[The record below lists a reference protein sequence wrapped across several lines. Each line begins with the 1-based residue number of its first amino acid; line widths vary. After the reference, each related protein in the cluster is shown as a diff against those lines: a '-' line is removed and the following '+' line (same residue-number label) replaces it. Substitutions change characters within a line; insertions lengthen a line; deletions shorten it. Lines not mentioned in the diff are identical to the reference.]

1 MNTGKRENQR
11 DTVICSISAGS
22 KENIATQS
30 EDAALGH
37 LDQGTIH
44 GLPIPSTIS
53 IKHRILSHTKDLVS
67 HI

>member
-30 EDAALGH
+30 QKML
-37 LDQGTIH
+37 L
-44 GLPIPSTIS
+44 
-53 IKHRILSHTKDLVS
+53 
-67 HI
+67 